1 MTSRFR
7 LPLVARPIDE
17 RDRASSPLELLFDLT
32 FVVAV
37 SQAVVQLARG
47 IEESQSATALVPF
60 ALTFFAIWW
69 AWMNF
74 TWFSSGYDND
84 DALYRVTTMVQMVGV
99 LILASGIPAAFHD
112 GDYATI
118 TFGYFVMRLGL
129 ITQWARAAVSDPDHR
144 RGAVRTIVGYG
155 ALQAGWVARL
165 LIAEP
170 WGIAVS
176 LLLIALELSVPL
188 WAARAGDP
196 GWNPG
201 HIAERFGLFTIILL
215 GESVLAAMTGFQRAV
230 AEGLSVRLVV
240 VALSA
245 VVILFALW
253 WLYYL
258 QPAADGL
265 ARRRR
270 FSYVWAYGHYA
281 AFGALAVLGAG
292 LEVAVAYTGERGEVA
307 AGVVA
312 SAVTL
317 PVAVFLVTLWA
328 VNAQLTPQ
336 TALRGRVILPA
347 SAVIAVLPVA
357 ADILQPVGIVGA
369 AALICAL
376 TVVLASAD
384 QQLRTEVP
392 RLDQG

>member
-1 MTSRFR
+1 MTPRFR

-32 FVVAV
+32 FVVAIA
-37 SQAVVQLARG
+37 QAVAQLAHG
-47 IEESQSATALVPF
+47 IETGEGAAALLPF

-84 DALYRVTTMVQMVGV
+84 DSLYRVTTMVQMVGV
-99 LILASGIPAAFHD
+99 LVLASGIPAAFHD
-112 GDYATI
+112 GDYATLV
-118 TFGYFVMRLGL
+118 FGYFVMRFGL
-129 ITQWARAAVSDPDHR
+129 ITQWARAAVSDPEHR
-144 RGAVRTIVGYG
+144 RSAVRTIVGFG

-165 LIAEP
+165 FVAEP
-170 WGIAVS
+170 WGVTVS
-176 LLLIALELSVPL
+176 LGLVVLELSVPL

-230 AEGLSVRLVV
+230 ADGLGVGLVL

-258 QPAADGL
+258 QPSAEGL

-270 FSYVWAYGHYA
+270 FSYVWAYGHYT

-292 LEVAVAYTGERGEVA
+292 LEVAVASTGGHGDVA
-307 AGVVA
+307 ARVIA

-328 VNAQLTPQ
+328 VNAQLAPQ
-336 TALRGRVILPA
+336 TALRARVILPA
-347 SAVIAVLPVA
+347 AAVVAALPVA
-357 ADILQPVGIVGA
+357 ADYLQPVGVVVGA
-369 AALICAL
+369 ALVCAA
-376 TVVLASAD
+376 TVALASAD
-384 QQLRTEVP
+384 QAARSVV
-392 RLDQG
+392 RSSAQG

>member
-1 MTSRFR
+1 MTPRFR

-32 FVVAV
+32 FVVAIA
-37 SQAVVQLARG
+37 QAVAQLAHG
-47 IEESQSATALVPF
+47 IEEGEAVAALLPF

-99 LILASGIPAAFHD
+99 LILGSGIPAAFHD
-112 GDYATI
+112 GDYATL

-129 ITQWARAAVSDPDHR
+129 ITQWARAAVSDPEHR

-165 LIAEP
+165 LIDEP

-176 LLLIALELSVPL
+176 LVLIVLELSVPL
-188 WAARAGDP
+188 WAVRAGDP

-215 GESVLAAMTGFQRAV
+215 GESVLAAMTGFQRSF

-245 VVILFALW
+245 VVMLFALW

-258 QPAADGL
+258 QPAAEGL

-270 FSYVWAYGHYA
+270 FSYVWAYGNYA

-292 LEVAVAYTGERGEVA
+292 LEVAVASTGEQGEVA
-307 AGVVA
+307 AGVIA

-328 VNAQLTPQ
+328 VNAQLAPQ
-336 TALRGRVILPA
+336 TALRARVILPA
-347 SAVIAVLPVA
+347 SAVVALLPA
-357 ADILQPVGIVGA
+357 AAAALQPVGTVAA

-384 QQLRTEVP
+384 QQVRSSAP
-392 RLDQG
+392 PLDQG